1 MHQAL
6 RALAACIV
14 TLANSIAL
22 ADRTSD
28 PIPKLD
34 PTTIGAD
41 IAELASDAMNGRAF
55 RTEDGRR
62 AAQWVADKLAAAGA
76 VPLAG
81 RDSMLVPIA
90 RMPAASPNVVAWIP
104 PAGPKPSGEY
114 ILVTAHYD
122 HLPPKSGAR
131 AEEDAIYNGADDNAS
146 GTCGMIAVANA
157 MRADALDVGV
167 VFVAFTGE
175 EAGLIGSRAFV
186 EEETLPI
193 ARLRGVFNL
202 DMISRQPDGAIR
214 LDGGEKGKPLTDVLV
229 RLAPLVPLEMKV
241 DTHPDWLSRSD
252 QGAFLA
258 VGVPAVLFSC
268 EDHEDYHRVTDHAD
282 KIDAVLAAKVS
293 ALVVGAVRTFAV
305 EMSPRF
311 DTSPFCDDLGVP
323 TRTIRV
329 GRTMPNPPYWKPA
342 TRRDPDRGVVPA
354 ILDALSQER
363 GWKFEEKAI
372 PIGGEVTA
380 LESGEVDLIA
390 NGTVPMAI
398 DDARAESLASIAFV
412 TQSGVGALVAALSP
426 LQNAKDFEVSA
437 GDGLRLGVRSGTAGA
452 RWRALF
458 ANKSTAVM
466 LNGPEGVAASQVEKS
481 ELTAILGDLLSLTQ
495 RAARDPAFR
504 VIVLDRAP
512 NIVLTRAADRRFLE
526 ALAPILDGLRTR
538 GVFAPSLEKA
548 GLSTHAVIGQDKG
561 RVKLLSPTGSVEWEY
576 PCDHNSHDLQVL
588 ANGNFLLHPASDRI
602 IEVTRDKR
610 IVWEWRSQPVAP
622 YVGRVEIHGFQRL
635 ADGNTMIA
643 ETGNLR
649 ILEVTANGAIV
660 KAVPILVER
669 PDAHRDTRRVRK
681 TDAGTYLVC
690 HEGLGLVREYNA
702 SGQVIWEYTLD
713 LNGQPATGGH
723 DGHGT
728 SVFHALR
735 LPNGNTLI
743 GGGNNNRVMEVT
755 AEKKIVWSIERDEL
769 KRPDGRAIRL
779 CWVTSLQAL
788 PNGNIIVGNTH
799 AGPEQPQMFEVTRAK
814 KVVWMLDD
822 WSAFG
827 NDLCTG
833 WCLDLPEGT
842 LR

>member
-1 MHQAL
+1 M
-6 RALAACIV
+6 
-14 TLANSIAL
+14 
-22 ADRTSD
+22 
-28 PIPKLD
+28 
-34 PTTIGAD
+34 
-41 IAELASDAMNGRAF
+41 
-55 RTEDGRR
+55 
-62 AAQWVADKLAAAGA
+62 
-76 VPLAG
+76 
-81 RDSMLVPIA
+81 
-90 RMPAASPNVVAWIP
+90 
-104 PAGPKPSGEY
+104 
-114 ILVTAHYD
+114 
-122 HLPPKSGAR
+122 
-131 AEEDAIYNGADDNAS
+131 
-146 GTCGMIAVANA
+146 
-157 MRADALDVGV
+157 
-167 VFVAFTGE
+167 
-175 EAGLIGSRAFV
+175 
-186 EEETLPI
+186 
-193 ARLRGVFNL
+193 
-202 DMISRQPDGAIR
+202 
-214 LDGGEKGKPLTDVLV
+214 
-229 RLAPLVPLEMKV
+229 
-241 DTHPDWLSRSD
+241 
-252 QGAFLA
+252 
-258 VGVPAVLFSC
+258 
-268 EDHEDYHRVTDHAD
+268 
-282 KIDAVLAAKVS
+282 
-293 ALVVGAVRTFAV
+293 
-305 EMSPRF
+305 
-311 DTSPFCDDLGVP
+311 
-323 TRTIRV
+323 
-329 GRTMPNPPYWKPA
+329 
-342 TRRDPDRGVVPA
+342 
-354 ILDALSQER
+354 
-363 GWKFEEKAI
+363 
-372 PIGGEVTA
+372 
-380 LESGEVDLIA
+380 
-390 NGTVPMAI
+390 
-398 DDARAESLASIAFV
+398 
-412 TQSGVGALVAALSP
+412 
-426 LQNAKDFEVSA
+426 SA

-713 LNGQPATGGH
+713 LNGQPATGGQ